1 MIWSCDINFVRGE
14 DSFVRAQ
21 WASSPF
27 IWNIYPQ
34 SEGAHWKKLDAF
46 LERYTGGLPMKM
58 VTTVREMWIFWNGGN
73 DINSTV
79 WTNFFAF
86 REALTQHHES
96 WRKQLLK
103 QEDLASNLVQFVEN
117 RL

>member
-1 MIWSCDINFVRGE
+1 M
-14 DSFVRAQ
+14 
-21 WASSPF
+21 
-27 IWNIYPQ
+27 YPQ